1 MSRID
6 TVETEVFMFNELS
19 EESKEAA
26 LAKLY
31 DLNIDHDWWSMT
43 YEDAANAHLDIDSF
57 DLDRH
62 SITGSFKA
70 SPEDTAEKI
79 ISEHGKGCD
88 TLATAREYMANRAKL
103 VEKYS
108 DGIQKDIVAE
118 DNEYD
123 FDYECDELDSDF
135 NQSILED
142 YRIMLSHEFEY
153 LTSEEAIVE
162 TINANAYEFEAD
174 GTLY

>member
-6 TVETEVFMFNELS
+6 TVETEVFTFSELS
-19 EESKEAA
+19 DESKESAI
-26 LAKLY
+26 AKLY
-31 DLNIDHDWWSMT
+31 DLNIDHEWWSMT
-43 YEDAANAHLDIDSF
+43 YEDAANAHLEIDSF
-57 DLDRH
+57 DIDRH
-62 SITGSFKA
+62 SITGYFKA
-70 SPEDTAEKI
+70 SPEDTANKV

-88 TLATAREYMANRAKL
+88 TLATAREYIANRTKL

-123 FDYECDELDSDF
+123 FDCDCDDLDNEF
-135 NQSILED
+135 LKSILED
-142 YRIMLSHEFEY
+142 YRIILSHEFDY
-153 LTSEEAIVE
+153 LTTEEAIIE